1 MKRTVK
7 TQRTPKVKQL
17 NLAEWLYAFWKFS
30 RPHTIIGTS
39 LSVLGMYLI
48 ALDAQI
54 DLSQLPTPVRAG
66 FADSSL
72 IERIIQLST
81 PVRAG
86 FADSSLIERTIHWLN
101 PPLQP
106 LFLAWIAC
114 LCGNIYIVGLNQLED
129 VEIDKINKPH
139 LP

>member
-7 TQRTPKVKQL
+7 TQRTPKVRRL

-48 ALDAQI
+48 AFDAQI
-54 DLSQLPTPVRAG
+54 ALSQLPTNVRAS

-72 IERIIQLST
+72 IERM
-81 PVRAG
+81 V
-86 FADSSLIERTIHWLN
+86 HWLN
-101 PPLQP
+101 PPLR
-106 LFLAWIAC
+106 
-114 LCGNIYIVGLNQLED
+114 
-129 VEIDKINKPH
+129 
-139 LP
+139 